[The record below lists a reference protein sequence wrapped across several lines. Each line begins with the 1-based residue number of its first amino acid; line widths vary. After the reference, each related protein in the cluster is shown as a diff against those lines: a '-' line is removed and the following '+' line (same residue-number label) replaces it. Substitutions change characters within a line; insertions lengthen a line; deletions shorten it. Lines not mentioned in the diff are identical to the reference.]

1 MKIKLDEHLKLFW
14 VTLVIQFKVEEI
26 NHIDI
31 WQECPDVANDAQAI
45 AATFEKAKLKHG
57 KDCEL
62 LHSSC
67 ATLTP
72 KIFVKTKSL
81 TRVK

>member
-1 MKIKLDEHLKLFW
+1 MKIKLDENLKLLW
-14 VTLVIQFKVEEI
+14 VTLVIQFQKEGK
-26 NHIDI
+26 NFIDI
-31 WQECPDVANDAQAI
+31 WQECPEAANDVQAI
-45 AATFEKAKLKHG
+45 HKTFDKAKLKHG

-72 KIFVKTKSL
+72 KIFIKSM
-81 TRVK
+81 RIIK